1 MEDDLPGEAAQM
13 AFYFFLSLFPLV
25 VVVFAITGI
34 VGGDEAFATIVNT
47 AERTVPGYARQLVRE
62 LVREITERDRPGLLS
77 FGVVFTTWAASNGV
91 AALTKGLN
99 TIYDVS
105 EPRPWWKR
113 RLVALAVLCA
123 GVLFLVIG
131 TVVVVPSAAWL
142 SGRGLHSAWAV
153 ARWPLAFVFVTGA
166 VWLSYR
172 YLPAR
177 DQRGSRAETLV
188 GALFA
193 TLLWIVTVLLFRVYL
208 RHFSSYGATYGALG
222 AIIALAIWF
231 YLGAFVVLL
240 GAELAAVIERH
251 RATPA

>member
-1 MEDDLPGEAAQM
+1 M
-13 AFYFFLSLFPLV
+13 
-25 VVVFAITGI
+25 
-34 VGGDEAFATIVNT
+34 
-47 AERTVPGYARQLVRE
+47 
-62 LVREITERDRPGLLS
+62 
-77 FGVVFTTWAASNGV
+77 
-91 AALTKGLN
+91 
-99 TIYDVS
+99 
-105 EPRPWWKR
+105 
-113 RLVALAVLCA
+113 
-123 GVLFLVIG
+123 IG

-142 SGRGLHSAWAV
+142 SGRGLHSAWAI

-172 YLPAR
+172 YLPTR

-208 RHFSSYGATYGALG
+208 QHFSSYGATYGALG